1 MEFNFATIDAQVGY
15 KLLTSTV
22 TPRPIAWVTTISPE
36 GVVNAAPYSFFNAMG
51 HTPPTV
57 VLGLLRDPVK
67 GFKDTAANIV
77 GMGEFVVNLVSEA
90 LAAQMNTTSMDAPRD
105 VSELEAAGLT
115 PAPSTHIRPP
125 RIAEAPVSLECA
137 MLSTV
142 ITGPE
147 QAIAIGQVLAMH
159 VDDAFV
165 LDAARGWIDTPK
177 LGLVAR
183 MHGAGWYARCTD
195 TFQMARPTWAEWSA
209 GKTAPDTATS
219 TETRETT
226 K

>member
-1 MEFNFATIDAQVGY
+1 MEFDFNAIDAQIGY
-15 KLLTSTV
+15 KLLTATV
-22 TPRPIAWVTTISPE
+22 TPRPIAWVTSLSAE
-36 GVVNAAPYSFFNAMG
+36 GVVNAAPYSFFNVMG
-51 HTPPTV
+51 HTPPTL

-77 GMGEFVVNLVSEA
+77 GTGEFVVNLVSEA
-90 LAAQMNTTSMDAPRD
+90 LAGQMNVTAMDAPRH

-125 RIAEAPVSLECA
+125 RIAEAPVSIECS

-147 QAIAIGQVLAMH
+147 QAIAIGRVLAMH
-159 VDDAFV
+159 VADDVV
-165 LDAARGWIDTPK
+165 LDAERGWIDTPK

-183 MHGAGWYARCTD
+183 MHGAGWYARSTD
-195 TFQMARPTWAEWSA
+195 TFQMARPTWADWHA
-209 GKTAPDTATS
+209 GKVTPQDAHTPQ
-219 TETRETT
+219 TRETT
-226 K
+226 E